1 MKHLLTLV
9 LVLTALGGLTAQCPG
24 SSPYWGLNCFLNS
37 EFILKFEEA
46 RSRMEQ
52 SAYDFKALAE
62 LEDFSDEEVQLVIDA
77 YNASATRFNDG
88 LYKIKDDLLD
98 RRKRK
103 FLIRYPEDYAMQIEA
118 DLNQAT
124 NYYQNTY
131 GRTVTELTAGRIQT
145 VSFLVLL
152 PEIIKY
158 GKLAFAL
165 FNKIKQEVR
174 KYNEEM
180 IDQYLIESHR
190 FHSWDEIA

>member
-77 YNASATRFNDG
+77 YNASATRFNDV